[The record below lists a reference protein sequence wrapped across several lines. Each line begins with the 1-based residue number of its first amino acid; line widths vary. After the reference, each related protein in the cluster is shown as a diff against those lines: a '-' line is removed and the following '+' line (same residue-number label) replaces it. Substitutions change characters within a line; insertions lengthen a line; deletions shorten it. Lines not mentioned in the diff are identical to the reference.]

1 MKKVFLIPLICF
13 FLWQIISKF
22 PDKSVDLVVCDI
34 GQGDAILI
42 QQGLFQV
49 LIDTGPDGS
58 VLACLNRHLPII
70 DKKIDVLILTHYD
83 DDHIGGFASIAENY
97 QISTIFAPLTDN
109 KESKTFLEL
118 NRLFFDLIGQG
129 SKLKQPILGQQMA
142 YQHFSPD
149 VKEPQLLFTFLT
161 PANLEWDF
169 LESIRFFQAE
179 SRLPETILSVIN
191 QKNLQNFKKKES
203 TNDRSIALLLEYGQL
218 RIFLSG
224 DLEEEGELGILE
236 SALIDQV
243 DILKVAHHGSKTS
256 STKVF
261 LSQVRPELSLI
272 SVGKNN
278 KFNHPSP
285 EVLDNLRA
293 VFSRIVRTD
302 QSGDIKIELLNDKF
316 HLVSPKNDS
325 LQ

>member
-1 MKKVFLIPLICF
+1 M
-13 FLWQIISKF
+13 
-22 PDKSVDLVVCDI
+22 
-34 GQGDAILI
+34 
-42 QQGLFQV
+42 
-49 LIDTGPDGS
+49 
-58 VLACLNRHLPII
+58 
-70 DKKIDVLILTHYD
+70 
-83 DDHIGGFASIAENY
+83 
-97 QISTIFAPLTDN
+97 
-109 KESKTFLEL
+109 
-118 NRLFFDLIGQG
+118 
-129 SKLKQPILGQQMA
+129 
-142 YQHFSPD
+142 
-149 VKEPQLLFTFLT
+149 
-161 PANLEWDF
+161 
-169 LESIRFFQAE
+169 
-179 SRLPETILSVIN
+179 
-191 QKNLQNFKKKES
+191 QNFKKKES